1 MLIWLPRRRARRSGL
16 AKKPIILLLQ
26 CDAGFH
32 FALFLQMPHLL
43 LLNAAALHSITVFQ
57 NLPIEVL
64 TWLSQAGELR
74 NYASGEVIAESG
86 SLADSLMAVVAGEM
100 HYHSQSDGRL
110 AQVFR
115 IEQGRVGG
123 VLPYSRFQLYQGQVV
138 AVGETVVYVLPR
150 SQFAALE
157 QVSPELV
164 QRLVGLMNDRARD
177 QVRSQ
182 ERDDKLRALGKL
194 SAGLSHEL
202 NNPAAAISRASASL
216 VGTLQANP
224 LLLQRL
230 LVACP
235 SAAAVA
241 ALTALAT
248 LPGEAQSSLTAL
260 QAADREDEMAAWLET
275 QGSPD
280 GYALANSLLE
290 AGLTVAL
297 LGPVAAQLPADA
309 RADAFRWLSG
319 HLTAL
324 RLTHDIGEASRRI
337 STLVGDVKTYS
348 HMDRTTGREKLDV
361 TTGLE
366 STLHMFAYA
375 LRQKGV
381 HLTRRY
387 APDLP
392 LVMGQAGSL
401 NQVWTNLIDNA
412 LDALPD
418 QGGELLLSAERQ
430 QQLLRV
436 GIQDNG
442 SGIAPDVLAHIFEP
456 FYTTKPPGQGS
467 GQGLDIAC
475 RIIREHGG
483 RLEATLAA
491 GRTEFIAWLPA
502 A

>member
-1 MLIWLPRRRARRSGL
+1 MSQLLALAADTLP
-16 AKKPIILLLQ
+16 
-26 CDAGFH
+26 
-32 FALFLQMPHLL
+32 
-43 LLNAAALHSITVFQ
+43 SITAFQ
-57 NLPIEVL
+57 NLPADIL
-64 TWLSQAGELR
+64 AWLSQTGELR
-74 NYASGEVIAESG
+74 LYAPGEIIAESG

-100 HYHSQSDGRL
+100 HYYSQIDGRP
-110 AQVFR
+110 AHVFR
-115 IEQGRVGG
+115 IEQGQVGG
-123 VLPYSRFQLYQGQVV
+123 VLPYSRFEVYQGQVM
-138 AVGETVVYVLPR
+138 AVGETVVYILPR
-150 SQFAALE
+150 SQFTALE

-164 QRLVGLMNDRARD
+164 QRLVSLMNDRSRD
-177 QVRSQ
+177 YVRSQ

-202 NNPAAAISRASASL
+202 NNPAAAISRASAAL
-216 VGTLQANP
+216 TDALQASP

-235 SAAAVA
+235 SEAAVA
-241 ALTALAT
+241 ALTALAV
-248 LPGEAQSSLTAL
+248 LPAEAPPALSAL
-260 QAADREDEMAAWLET
+260 QAADREEELADWLET

-280 GYALANSLLE
+280 GYALAISLLE
-290 AGLTVAL
+290 AGLTIPTLVPIAAL
-297 LGPVAAQLPADA
+297 LPVAARP
-309 RADAFRWLSG
+309 DAFSWLSS

-324 RLTHDIGEASRRI
+324 RLTADIGEASRRI

-348 HMDRTTGREKLDV
+348 HMDRATGREKLDI

-375 LRQKGV
+375 LRQKNV
-381 HLTRRY
+381 QLTRRY

-412 LDALPD
+412 LDALPA
-418 QGGELLLSAERQ
+418 QGGELLISATRQ
-430 QQLLRV
+430 QQQLRI

-442 SGIAPDVLAHIFEP
+442 SGITPEVLAHIFEP

-483 RLEATLAA
+483 RLEATSVP
-491 GRTEFIAWLPA
+491 GRTEFVAWLPVT
-502 A
+502 

>member
-1 MLIWLPRRRARRSGL
+1 MPYQLPPDPAVL
-16 AKKPIILLLQ
+16 P
-26 CDAGFH
+26 
-32 FALFLQMPHLL
+32 
-43 LLNAAALHSITVFQ
+43 SITVFQ
-57 NLPIEVL
+57 NLPAEIL
-64 TWLSQAGELR
+64 AWLGQNGELR
-74 NYASGEVIAESG
+74 QYASGEVIAESG

-100 HYHSQSDGRL
+100 HYYSQIDGRL
-110 AQVFR
+110 AHVFR
-115 IEQGRVGG
+115 IEQGQVGG
-123 VLPYSRFQLYQGQVV
+123 VLPYSRFEVYQGQVV

-150 SQFAALE
+150 RQFAALE

-164 QRLVGLMNDRARD
+164 QRLVSLMNDRARD
-177 QVRSQ
+177 YVRSQ

-202 NNPAAAISRASASL
+202 NNPAAAISRASAALAS
-216 VGTLQANP
+216 VLQAKP

-230 LVACP
+230 LLACP
-235 SAAAVA
+235 SEEAVA
-241 ALTALAT
+241 ALAALAV
-248 LPGEAQSSLTAL
+248 LPADAPPALSAL
-260 QAADREDEMAAWLET
+260 QAADQEDELAYWLET
-275 QGSPD
+275 QGCPD
-280 GYALANSLLE
+280 GYALANSFLE
-290 AGLTVAL
+290 VDLTVSAL
-297 LGPVAAQLPADA
+297 LPLAALLPATA
-309 RADAFRWLSG
+309 RPDAFNWLSS

-324 RLTHDIGEASRRI
+324 RLTADISEASRRI

-348 HMDRTTGREKLDV
+348 HMDRATGREKLDV

-375 LRQKGV
+375 LRQKNV
-381 HLTRRY
+381 QLTRRY

-418 QGGELLLSAERQ
+418 QGGELLISAERQ
-430 QQLLRV
+430 QQLLRI

-442 SGIAPDVLAHIFEP
+442 SGITPEVLAHIFEP

-483 RLEATLAA
+483 RLEATSVP
-491 GRTEFIAWLPA
+491 GRTEFVAWLPVA
-502 A
+502 

>member
-1 MLIWLPRRRARRSGL
+1 MSQLL
-16 AKKPIILLLQ
+16 APTA
-26 CDAGFH
+26 DA
-32 FALFLQMPHLL
+32 
-43 LLNAAALHSITVFQ
+43 LNSITAFQ
-57 NLPIEVL
+57 HLPAEIL
-64 TWLSQAGELR
+64 TWLSQAGELHR
-74 NYASGEVIAESG
+74 YAPGEVIAESG

-100 HYHSQSDGRL
+100 HYHSHIDGRP
-110 AQVFR
+110 AHVFR
-115 IEQGRVGG
+115 IEQGQVGG
-123 VLPYSRFQLYQGQVV
+123 VLPYSRFEVYQGQVV

-150 SQFAALE
+150 RQFAALE
-157 QVSPELV
+157 QASPELV
-164 QRLVGLMNDRARD
+164 QRLVSLMNDRARD
-177 QVRSQ
+177 YVRSQ

-202 NNPAAAISRASASL
+202 NNPAAAISRASAAL
-216 VGTLQANP
+216 AGALQATP

-235 SAAAVA
+235 SEAAVA
-241 ALTALAT
+241 ALTALAA
-248 LPGEAQSSLTAL
+248 LPAGAPPALSAL
-260 QAADREDEMAAWLET
+260 QAADQEDELAAWLET

-280 GYALANSLLE
+280 GYTLANSLLE
-290 AGLTVAL
+290 AGLTVATL
-297 LGPVAAQLPADA
+297 LPVAALLPAAA
-309 RADAFRWLSG
+309 RPDAFGWLSS

-324 RLTHDIGEASRRI
+324 RLAADISEASRRI

-348 HMDRTTGREKLDV
+348 HMDRAAGPEKLDV

-375 LRQKGV
+375 LRQKSV
-381 HLTRRY
+381 RLTRRY

-392 LVMGQAGSL
+392 PIMGQAGSL

-418 QGGELLLSAERQ
+418 QGGELLISATRQ
-430 QQLLRV
+430 QQLLRI

-442 SGIAPDVLAHIFEP
+442 SGITPEVLAHMFEP

-483 RLEATLAA
+483 RLEATSVP
-491 GRTEFIAWLPA
+491 GRTEFVAWLPIS
-502 A
+502 